1 VLLLNICVPLI
12 DSKTQP
18 PVFGHKDRH
27 HGRPGR
33 RENAMSETG
42 RRGKGNGQTKD
53 MPARA
58 TDAAPVDASLPPP
71 GAAGS
76 AARSAMLLAAF
87 TLVFTAVM
95 ALTFDA
101 TREPI
106 KASVEARRL
115 ELIGQVLPGA
125 EFDNALLEDVVQ
137 LPSLPALGIAGPVT
151 LHRARRG
158 GEPVALV
165 FEAQAPDGYSGAI
178 RLLIAL
184 RADGTLGGVRVV
196 AHKETPGLGD
206 YVDPA
211 KDRATPKW
219 IAQFAGR
226 DMRRPATGR
235 CARTAATSPT

>member
-1 VLLLNICVPLI
+1 
-12 DSKTQP
+12 
-18 PVFGHKDRH
+18 
-27 HGRPGR
+27 
-33 RENAMSETG
+33 
-42 RRGKGNGQTKD
+42 
-53 MPARA
+53 
-58 TDAAPVDASLPPP
+58 
-71 GAAGS
+71 
-76 AARSAMLLAAF
+76 MLLAAF

-125 EFDNALLEDVVQ
+125 EFDNALLDDVVQ

-165 FEAQAPDGYSGAI
+165 FEVQAPDGYSGAI

-219 IAQFAGR
+219 IAQFVGR
-226 DMRRPATGR
+226 DIAQAGDWTVRKDGGDFAYMTGATISARAVVRATGR
-235 CARTAATSPT
+235 AVAAIAPARERLFALPVGEDASGIFTPKMTPAPAGEPQT